1 MKVEDPILSV
11 QSLTKT
17 YEKDGLPFYALND
30 ISFELKKGEI
40 LGVIGR
46 NGAGKS
52 TLLKVLSKIT
62 GVTDGEISYLGTLK
76 SIIEIGTGFHPD
88 LSGRENVKL
97 NAQLLGIP
105 WKEFKSSYNDLV
117 KFSGLEDFMDMPVK
131 HYSSGMYLRLAFSI
145 AFHSKID
152 ILLLDEVLA
161 VGDSSFRRKCYHKI
175 RDLKNAGT
183 SIIFVSHHMEPITS
197 FCDRCL
203 WLDNGRV
210 QVIGQT
216 MDTIEQYLEFT
227 ENQQDKIRGTNA
239 YDSVLPTSIDYSKL
253 STSILSIQSISVYAE
268 GKKPDEEILTSD
280 EIIIEM
286 NCEKLVDQ
294 HSFEIIYTVFNINNV
309 RVLTDSYGLRMDY
322 SEPNMKKGKYRIVCR
337 IPSHLLNRGVYSV
350 SMVITQSREYIGEF
364 PAVFR
369 FKVGVS
375 DVDMYGHE
383 ISSIIRPKLDWV
395 VDYID
400 PSLEE

>member
-1 MKVEDPILSV
+1 MEEKAPILSV
-11 QSLTKT
+11 NSLTKT
-17 YEKDGLPFYALND
+17 YQKDGEVFHALNGV
-30 ISFELKKGEI
+30 SFDLKKGEI

-62 GVTDGEISYLGTLK
+62 GVTDGEILYFGTLK

-88 LSGRENVKL
+88 LSGKENVKL

-105 WKEFKSSYNDLV
+105 WNEFKPSYNDLV
-117 KFSGLEDFMDMPVK
+117 EFSGLDDFMDMPVK

-161 VGDSSFRRKCYHKI
+161 VGDASFRRKCYHKI
-175 RDLKNAGT
+175 RDLRDAGT
-183 SIIFVSHHMEPITS
+183 SIIFVSHHMEPIMS

-203 WLDNGRV
+203 WIEDGRV
-210 QVIGQT
+210 RVIGRT
-216 MDTIEQYLEFT
+216 MDTVENYLEFI
-227 ENQQDKIRGTNA
+227 ENQEGKVRGAITNNVQQ
-239 YDSVLPTSIDYSKL
+239 SPIDYSKL
-253 STSILSIQSISVYAE
+253 TTSILSVRSISVYAD
-268 GKKPDEEILTSD
+268 GKGRNEEILTSD

-286 NCEKLVDQ
+286 ICEKRIDP

-322 SEPNMKKGKYRIVCR
+322 SQPIMKKGEYRVVCR
-337 IPSHLLNRGVYSV
+337 IPSYLLNRGVYSV
-350 SMVITQSREYIGEF
+350 NMVITQSREYIGEF

-375 DVDMYGHE
+375 NEDLYGYE
-383 ISSIIRPKLDWV
+383 ISSIIRPQLNWDI
-395 VDYID
+395 DYIGA
-400 PSLEE
+400 SS

>member
-1 MKVEDPILSV
+1 MEEKAPILSV
-11 QSLTKT
+11 NSLTKT
-17 YEKDGLPFYALND
+17 YQKDGEVFHALNGV
-30 ISFELKKGEI
+30 SFDLKKGEI

-62 GVTDGEISYLGTLK
+62 GVTDGEILYSGTLK

-88 LSGRENVKL
+88 LSGKENVKL

-105 WKEFKSSYNDLV
+105 WNEFKPSYNDLV
-117 KFSGLEDFMDMPVK
+117 EFSGLDDFMDMPVK

-161 VGDSSFRRKCYHKI
+161 VGDASFRRKCYHKI
-175 RDLKNAGT
+175 RDLRDAGT
-183 SIIFVSHHMEPITS
+183 SIIFVSHHMEPIMS

-203 WLDNGRV
+203 WIEDGRV
-210 QVIGQT
+210 RVIGRT
-216 MDTIEQYLEFT
+216 MDTVENYLEFI
-227 ENQQDKIRGTNA
+227 ENQEGKVRGAITNNVQQ
-239 YDSVLPTSIDYSKL
+239 SPIDYSKL
-253 STSILSIQSISVYAE
+253 TTSILSVRSISVYAD
-268 GKKPDEEILTSD
+268 GKGRNEEILTSD

-286 NCEKLVDQ
+286 ICEKRIDP

-322 SEPNMKKGKYRIVCR
+322 SQPSMKKGEYRVVCR
-337 IPSHLLNRGVYSV
+337 IPSYLLNRGVYSV
-350 SMVITQSREYIGEF
+350 NMVITQSREYIGEF

-375 DVDMYGHE
+375 NEDLYGYE
-383 ISSIIRPKLDWV
+383 ISSIIRPQLNWDI
-395 VDYID
+395 DYIGA
-400 PSLEE
+400 SS